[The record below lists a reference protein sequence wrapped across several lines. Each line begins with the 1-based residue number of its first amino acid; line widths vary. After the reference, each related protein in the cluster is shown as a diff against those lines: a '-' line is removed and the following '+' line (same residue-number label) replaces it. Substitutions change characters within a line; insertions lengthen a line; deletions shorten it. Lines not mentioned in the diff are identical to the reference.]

1 MLAWK
6 PHPLIIGPDMQNPI
20 RQRLEEFKR
29 EGRLALVPFVP
40 AGYPDLE
47 TTRRVLEVCDR
58 AGACVIEVG
67 FPFSD
72 PIADGPVIQE
82 AFTAALAKKLKTADV
97 LRSVQEVSGKLSAP
111 LVAMVSYSIVFRY
124 GLARFLA
131 DAKGAGF
138 AGLIL
143 PDLPP
148 PEAEEVCR
156 QVHAAGLETILLIAP
171 TSTPVRRAEITR
183 LCTGFVYY
191 LSVSGITGERDRLP
205 SGLVEAVGEI
215 KKITDVPVCV
225 GFGLH
230 KRQQIEDL
238 AKFADGAI
246 VGSAIV
252 RRMKEHSKERPEGI
266 ADAVG
271 EYLRELIGPPEGQK
285 GSRV

>member
-1 MLAWK
+1 M
-6 PHPLIIGPDMQNPI
+6 
-20 RQRLEEFKR
+20 
-29 EGRLALVPFVP
+29 PFVP
-40 AGYPDLE
+40 AGYPDLP
-47 TTRRVLEVCDR
+47 TTQRVLEVCDR

-72 PIADGPVIQE
+72 PIADGPIIQE
-82 AFTAALAKKLKTADV
+82 AFTEALAKKLKTADV
-97 LRSVQEVSGKLSAP
+97 LACVREVSGKLSAP
-111 LVAMVSYSIVFRY
+111 LVAMISYSIVFRY

-131 DAKGAGF
+131 DAKAAGF

-156 QVHAAGLETILLIAP
+156 QVRAAGLETILLIAP
-171 TSTPVRRAEITR
+171 TSTPARRAEIAK

-205 SGLVEAVGEI
+205 AGLVEGVGQI

-230 KRQQIEDL
+230 QRQQIDDL

-252 RRMKEHSKERPEGI
+252 RRMKEHSKEGPEGI
-266 ADAVG
+266 AAAV
-271 EYLRELIGPPEGQK
+271 ESYLRELIGPAKIQS
-285 GSRV
+285 SRV